1 MVQLT
6 LLTILEVV
14 AIVAFAWLIGHV
26 LVWGGVKF
34 GRRAGVSP
42 PQRTTISR
50 WVRAVMI
57 LLAIVG
63 ILNVIGLESETE
75 LLTIAGVAAL
85 VVGIALQG
93 TFANILSGLLTF
105 REDTLRV
112 GDVVEVGSGAGKG
125 HVVKVGLR
133 NVWIKTESGA
143 LVVLGH
149 ATLDHGRYWN
159 YTAAERLKKEFD
171 A

>member
-6 LLTILEVV
+6 LFTLIEVV
-14 AIVAFAWLIGHV
+14 AIIGFAWLLSHI
-26 LVWGGVKF
+26 LVWGVVKF
-34 GRRAGVSP
+34 GRRGVSK
-42 PQRTTISR
+42 PQRNTISR
-50 WVRAVMI
+50 WVRTVMI

-63 ILNVIGLESETE
+63 ILNVIGLESEAE
-75 LLTIAGVAAL
+75 LLTIAGVGAL

-112 GDVVEVGSGAGKG
+112 GDVVEVGSGGGKG
-125 HVVKVGLR
+125 KVVKVGLR

-143 LVVLGH
+143 LLVLGH

-159 YTAAERLKKEFD
+159 YTATERLKKEFD
-171 A
+171 S